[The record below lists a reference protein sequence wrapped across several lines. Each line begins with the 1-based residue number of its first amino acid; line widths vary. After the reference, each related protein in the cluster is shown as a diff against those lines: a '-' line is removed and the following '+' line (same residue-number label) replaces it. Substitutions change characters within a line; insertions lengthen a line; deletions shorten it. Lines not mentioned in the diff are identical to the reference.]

1 MRELVARYLSRSISR
16 RGFLKGLTA
25 AGVSL
30 TAAESILDSVSSV
43 AHAQGAGAGAAAAVA
58 PEAVRVVEGTGAQ
71 CFAEQLIASGV
82 KYVFGNSAS
91 EDAHFYEALVDR
103 PQLKYV
109 LTPHEG
115 PGAAMA
121 AGYVKASGEPAIVM
135 QAAVVGLVNAMG
147 QMFNAFKE
155 QTPLV
160 FYSYRT
166 DQTGRAGRDGFEEVA
181 NQEQLVAPI
190 TKYSWLARRADMI
203 PETVRRAFKAAWTP
217 PHGPTYASWHSDLN
231 DQRTR
236 AEIIVQKQVDP
247 RMRVRPNP
255 QEVERAAKLLVEAK
269 MPLMIVGDEVYAA
282 RAVNKAARLAEM
294 LGMPVTQ
301 ARQVFT
307 NFPES
312 HPLWVGTPPV
322 ARLGSLDFPK
332 NPDVVINV
340 GNKLQH
346 NSPAPIVP
354 RNVKFIDMRI
364 DSASMGNVITTE
376 VPLVADVAYGLDDLI
391 AAVRTAMT
399 PGTGRK
405 AEARAEE
412 VRAFGQKARALRAL
426 VTRNP
431 DWNRAPMIA
440 DRVTWE
446 IAQFAD
452 RDAIVV
458 HEAGSVNL
466 HGFDFDPDGGRELF
480 FYYGAHLGSGVG
492 TAAGVKLARPNRQ
505 VICLVGDGSFVF
517 GPTALWNMARLELPV
532 ITVVYNNH
540 AYSGPHSRVIE
551 KVPGGRMIQTGH
563 FFHDY
568 LGNPDMNMAW
578 IAKGFGV
585 EGEVAHNPTELR
597 AALARARKA
606 SVEGRPYLIDAQ
618 VARTGVAWA
627 DKPWTPPIRIAQER
641 TRKV

>member
-16 RGFLKGLTA
+16 RGFLKGLTT
-25 AGVSL
+25 AGISL
-30 TAAESILDSVSSV
+30 ASAEAILESLIPV
-43 AHAQGAGAGAAAAVA
+43 ANAQDTRRVA
-58 PEAVRVVEGTGAQ
+58 PEAIKMVEGTGGE

-91 EDAHFYEALVDR
+91 EDAQFYEALVDR
-103 PQLKYV
+103 PQLKYI

-121 AGYVKASGEPAIVM
+121 AGYVKASGEPTIVM
-135 QAAVVGLVNAMG
+135 QAAVVGLMNAMG
-147 QMFNAFKE
+147 QMFNAYKE

-166 DQTGRAGRDGFEEVA
+166 DQTRRAGRDGFEEVA
-181 NQEQLVAPI
+181 NQEQIVQPM

-203 PETVRRAFKAAWTP
+203 PETVRRGFKAAWTQP
-217 PHGPTYASWHSDLN
+217 YGPTYVSWHSDLN
-231 DQRTR
+231 DEKTY
-236 AEIIVQKQVDP
+236 AEVIIQEKVDP

-255 QEVERAAKLLVEAK
+255 VEVERAAKLLVEAK
-269 MPLMIVGDEVYAA
+269 MPLMIVGDEITTA
-282 RAVNKAARLAEM
+282 KAAAKAVKLAEL

-301 ARQVFT
+301 ARQLYA
-307 NFPES
+307 NFPEA
-312 HPLWVGTPPV
+312 HPLWVGGLPA
-322 ARLGSLDFPK
+322 ARLAALDFPK

-346 NSPAPIVP
+346 NSPQPIVA
-354 RNVKFIDMRI
+354 REAKFIDMRI
-364 DSASMGNVITTE
+364 DSWSMGNVMNTE

-391 AAVRTAMT
+391 AAVEVLVT
-399 PGTGRK
+399 PSVRK
-405 AEARAEE
+405 KAQERAQE
-412 VRAFGQKARALRAL
+412 VRRFSEKARTLRAL
-426 VTRNP
+426 VAKNP
-431 DWNRAPMIA
+431 DWNRNPMLA
-440 DRVTWE
+440 DRVTSE

-452 RDAIVV
+452 KDAIIV
-458 HEAGSVNL
+458 HEAGSVVL
-466 HGFDFDPDGGRELF
+466 HGFNFNPIGGRELF

-492 TAAGVKLARPNRQ
+492 TAAGVKLARPNQQ
-505 VICLVGDGSFVF
+505 VICLVGDGSFIF

-551 KVPGGRMIQTGH
+551 KTAGGKMVRTGH
-563 FFHDY
+563 FVHDY
-568 LGNPDMNMAW
+568 LGNPDMNMAH
-578 IAKGFGV
+578 IARGFGV
-585 EGEVAHNPTELR
+585 DGEVAESPAQLR

-606 SVEGRPYLIDAQ
+606 TVEGRPYLIDAQ
-618 VARTGVAWA
+618 VARVGVAWA
-627 DKPWTPPIRIAQER
+627 EKPWTPPIRIAQER